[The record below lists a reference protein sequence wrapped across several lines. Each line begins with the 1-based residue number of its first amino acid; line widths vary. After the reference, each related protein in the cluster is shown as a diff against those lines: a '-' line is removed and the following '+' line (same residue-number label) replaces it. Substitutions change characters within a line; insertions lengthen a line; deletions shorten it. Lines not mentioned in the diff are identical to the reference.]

1 MLHIL
6 LPYLLIRATTAGVK
20 MLIIPT
26 MHYDTLI
33 TVEQTQSFTGPSVI
47 VDCRFSLAEPDLG
60 ARLFSQGHIQGA
72 HFLDLD
78 KDLSSPITASSGR
91 HPLPPPEKL
100 AERLRQLGL
109 NSDSQL
115 IAYDD
120 RSGAFAARL
129 WWLCRWLGH
138 TRAAVLD
145 GGFAAWQAADGATAS
160 GMGAAP
166 KAHGNFTAHVD
177 NSLALSA
184 QEVQQKLQQGRI
196 ELIDARGSERF
207 SGKTEP
213 LDAVAGHV
221 PGATNLPFT
230 ENLQADG
237 RFRSREELKARF
249 SGERNAVHMCGSGV
263 TACHNIL
270 ASAYAGLDLPL
281 LYPGSWSEWIRDPDR
296 PVAQDLS

>member
-1 MLHIL
+1 ML
-6 LPYLLIRATTAGVK
+6 
-20 MLIIPT
+20 T
-26 MHYDTLI
+26 MYYDTLI
-33 TVEQTQSFTGPSVI
+33 TVEQTQSFTDSCVVI
-47 VDCRFSLAEPDLG
+47 DCRFSLAEPELG
-60 ARLFSQGHIQGA
+60 ARLFAQSHIEDA
-72 HFLDLD
+72 HFLDLN
-78 KDLSSPITASSGR
+78 KDLSSPVTASSGR

-100 AERLRQLGL
+100 AASLRQLGL

-145 GGFAAWQAADGATAS
+145 GGLAAWQAAEGATAS
-160 GMGAAP
+160 GISAVPIAP
-166 KAHGNFTAHVD
+166 GNFSAHVD
-177 NSLALSA
+177 DSLAISA
-184 QEVQQKLQQGRI
+184 EDVLHELQQGYI
-196 ELIDARGSERF
+196 ELIDARGLERF

-221 PGATNLPFT
+221 PGARNLPFT

-237 RFRSREELKARF
+237 RFKSREELKKRF
-249 SGERNAVHMCGSGV
+249 PGGRNTVHMCGSGV

-270 ASAYAGLDLPL
+270 ASAYAGLDMPK

-296 PVAQDLS
+296 PVTQDLS